1 MKKSIYTLACCL
13 LCHVFQIQAQESI
26 NTSGN
31 NIANATGNM
40 SYSIGQV
47 LYSNYES
54 AAGRIEQGVLNSNVY
69 ALQNTLCSSDTLNK
83 AQGMTLKGVDASL
96 VYYASLYLFADNNG
110 NPGLYKFKPSSK
122 TVSNLSSNFTYR
134 KQCGMAE
141 YKGKIYCMG
150 GYTNSGSSNSNEV
163 YDIASNTWQV
173 LSSMPVALN
182 SCKSFT
188 IGNSIY
194 VLGNASNGNQYFYQ
208 YNPQTNAYV
217 SLSLPGLSRRDAAYT
232 VYQNKVYMVGGQT
245 ANGMYN
251 NVDVYDPATA
261 TWVGI
266 AYLPQSLSKAGVSM
280 YDNKLYV
287 FGGMVNDS
295 TYSSNIYAYDF
306 STSQWNQSGIAAPGV
321 LNPESAQIEQVVYL
335 LGGTQFNGSNS
346 NTQLKYYCRENL
358 CQCMW

>member
-1 MKKSIYTLACCL
+1 
-13 LCHVFQIQAQESI
+13 
-26 NTSGN
+26 
-31 NIANATGNM
+31 
-40 SYSIGQV
+40 
-47 LYSNYES
+47 
-54 AAGRIEQGVLNSNVY
+54 
-69 ALQNTLCSSDTLNK
+69 
-83 AQGMTLKGVDASL
+83 
-96 VYYASLYLFADNNG
+96 LYLLADNNG

-122 TVSNLSSNFTYR
+122 TVSNLSANFTYR
-134 KQCGMAE
+134 KQCGLAE

-150 GYTNSGSSNSNEV
+150 GTTNAGSTNSNEV

-173 LSSMPVALN
+173 LSNMPVALQ

-188 IGNSIY
+188 IGNYIY
-194 VLGNASNGNQYFYQ
+194 VFGNASNGNQYFYQ

-232 VYQNKVYMVGGQT
+232 AYQNKLYMVGGHT

-261 TWVGI
+261 TWLGI
-266 AYLPQSLSKAGVSM
+266 AYLPQSLSKAGVSV

-287 FGGMVNDS
+287 FGGMVKDS

-321 LNPESAQIEQVVYL
+321 LSPESAQIEQVVYL
-335 LGGTQFNGSNS
+335 LGGTQFNGNNS
-346 NTQLKYYCRENL
+346 NTQLKYFCRENL